1 MCISIAIICN
11 YPQLQMT
18 AVLKGVF
25 QTLIL
30 SKIDRLLYTCL
41 LQCSAIFQRR
51 GWFVSQDT
59 GMSKLHPEQLW

>member
-1 MCISIAIICN
+1 MHISIAIICN
-11 YPQLQMT
+11 YAQLQMT

-25 QTLIL
+25 QTFIL

-41 LQCSAIFQRR
+41 LECSAIFQRR

-59 GMSKLHPEQLW
+59 GMDSPHPEQFW